1 MTSRTRLPS
10 DKNYYPTIAELLTV
24 EPAELSSFT
33 GRSNK
38 ATLECLLREALS
50 QLADAKA
57 QNNGLVQRLASNES
71 KFEEIKEV
79 VINKLESAMPVQAS
93 SPSAQNQAQKEPAVP
108 RPKAVSQS
116 ILCQISIDG
125 IPEATTS
132 SPENPDNTT
141 SIVNQEAAKVKEVLD
156 FLDERPT
163 IVDARRLGK
172 FKPSFIEKRTRPR
185 STLLTVANV
194 WEAKQI
200 LGKASLLRGFTKFK
214 AFLSPSLSQEDI
226 IKERKVLKKRR
237 ELINSGVQAKSLK
250 IKNFQLFLDN
260 VLVDDLT
267 CEDEKG
273 PPDGG
278 SAASSA

>member
-1 MTSRTRLPS
+1 M
-10 DKNYYPTIAELLTV
+10 
-24 EPAELSSFT
+24 
-33 GRSNK
+33 
-38 ATLECLLREALS
+38 
-50 QLADAKA
+50 
-57 QNNGLVQRLASNES
+57 
-71 KFEEIKEV
+71 
-79 VINKLESAMPVQAS
+79 VINKLESAKPVQAS
-93 SPSAQNQAQKEPAVP
+93 GLSAQYRAQKEPAVP

-116 ILCQISIDG
+116 ILCQIRIDG

-156 FLDERPT
+156 FLDERR
-163 IVDARRLGK
+163 VGK
-172 FKPSFIEKRTRPR
+172 FKQSFKEKRTRPR

-226 IKERKVLKKRR
+226 IKERKIIKKRQ

-278 SAASSA
+278 SAGSSA

>member
-38 ATLECLLREALS
+38 ATLECHLRETLS

-93 SPSAQNQAQKEPAVP
+93 GPSAQYQAQKEPAVP

-116 ILCQISIDG
+116 ILCQIRIDG

-172 FKPSFIEKRTRPR
+172 FKPSFKEKRTRPR

-214 AFLSPSLSQEDI
+214 AFLSPSPSQ
-226 IKERKVLKKRR
+226 
-237 ELINSGVQAKSLK
+237 
-250 IKNFQLFLDN
+250 
-260 VLVDDLT
+260 
-267 CEDEKG
+267 
-273 PPDGG
+273 
-278 SAASSA
+278 

>member
-1 MTSRTRLPS
+1 M
-10 DKNYYPTIAELLTV
+10 
-24 EPAELSSFT
+24 EPVELSSFT

-93 SPSAQNQAQKEPAVP
+93 GPSAQYQAQKEPALP
-108 RPKAVSQS
+108 QQKAVSQS
-116 ILCQISIDG
+116 ILCQIRIDG
-125 IPEATTS
+125 FPEATTS

-141 SIVNQEAAKVKEVLD
+141 SIVNQESAKVKEVLD

-172 FKPSFIEKRTRPR
+172 FKPSFKEKRTRPR

-200 LGKASLLRGFTKFK
+200 LVKASLLRGFTKSK

-267 CEDEKG
+267 CEDEKR
-273 PPDGG
+273 PPYGG